1 MKQLVFS
8 TVLVLSLGLAAC
20 GKEKQ
25 DSEIVGAYSREITS
39 EEKEYIQLV
48 MNDDFDTLI
57 TKTEEKANEVQ
68 QDYNNLA
75 LAYEKFNGIDED
87 LPSVFTTATQLN
99 TFT

>member
-1 MKQLVFS
+1 
-8 TVLVLSLGLAAC
+8 
-20 GKEKQ
+20 
-25 DSEIVGAYSREITS
+25 
-39 EEKEYIQLV
+39 
-48 MNDDFDTLI
+48 MNGDFDPLI
-57 TKTEEKANEVQ
+57 TKTEGKANEVQ

>member
-20 GKEKQ
+20 GEEKQ

-48 MNDDFDTLI
+48 MNGDFDPLI
-57 TKTEEKANEVQ
+57 TKTEGKANEVQ